1 MTSHA
6 ATIELAPAPQSAGLA
21 RRFVRDRV
29 RSWGVG
35 TDEDDV
41 ALMVS
46 ELVTNVGLHA
56 RTEALV
62 SVSLRDGCLRVEVT
76 DRSPQPVE
84 VRPHALGAET
94 GRGLRIVDALA
105 SDWGVQQAPAGK
117 TVWFEVPARVA
128 ASGPVGS
135 GTTGGGAA
143 DA

>member
-1 MTSHA
+1 MTSRS
-6 ATIELAPAPQSAGLA
+6 ATVELSPAPQSAGLA
-21 RRFVRDRV
+21 RRFVREQV
-29 RSWGVG
+29 RAWGLG

-62 SVSLRDGCLRVEVT
+62 SVSVRDGCLRVEVT
-76 DRSPQPVE
+76 DRSHQPVE

-105 SDWGVQQAPAGK
+105 SDWGVRQTATGK
-117 TVWFEVPARVA
+117 TVWFEVPARA
-128 ASGPVGS
+128 ASPGRAAAD
-135 GTTGGGAA
+135 GAA
-143 DA
+143 GV

>member
-1 MTSHA
+1 MTTRA
-6 ATIELAPAPQSAGLA
+6 ATVELTPAPQSAGLA
-21 RRFVRDRV
+21 RRFVREQV
-29 RSWGVG
+29 RAWGVE

-62 SVSLRDGCLRVEVT
+62 SVSVRDGCLRVEVT
-76 DRSPQPVE
+76 DRSDQPVE

-105 SDWGVQQAPAGK
+105 ADWGVQQVATGK
-117 TVWFEVPARVA
+117 TVWFEVPALA
-128 ASGPVGS
+128 AAPE
-135 GTTGGGAA
+135 TMAADGAA
-143 DA
+143 EG